1 MLRNRGWA
9 HPALATYGLGGN
21 PQCRKRTAEVPL
33 CDAAMKSMVKVDEG
47 VLMNGSLIQGQFN
60 DQPMTGPPATNPKGD
75 QEGRLSILLVV
86 PGLIVAMIVGAIWQ
100 LSVGVASMGGDESEL
115 IRGWEGVLRSLP
127 SYLLSIGIA
136 VTAFVFAMRARRHGA
151 RNARAAMVVST
162 IGLLFVLNSVTR
174 DSAEVVMETRAATV
188 SWILFGVDVVIV
200 GLALLLGAR
209 WAKRSDRGD
218 PRLAHR

>member
-1 MLRNRGWA
+1 
-9 HPALATYGLGGN
+9 
-21 PQCRKRTAEVPL
+21 
-33 CDAAMKSMVKVDEG
+33 MKASEIREQS
-47 VLMNGSLIQGQFN
+47 NGR
-60 DQPMTGPPATNPKGD
+60 PTTGPSATSPMGD
-75 QEGRLSILLVV
+75 REGRLSILFVV

-100 LSVGVASMGGDESEL
+100 LSVGVASMGGDESDL

-127 SYLLSIGIA
+127 SYLLSIGLA

-151 RNARAAMVVST
+151 RNARAATVVST

-209 WAKRSDRGD
+209 WAKRPD
-218 PRLAHR
+218 